1 MDTSSIK
8 QMFCDITGV
17 SSTETRYDQLI
28 LNGET
33 LVRSQ
38 LTADESDIGET
49 GTLCCEFAAAASA
62 AYEYACITA
71 DNERPVMSEN
81 GEVRVRRSFPELVKD
96 MEKLRDSAFGVLA
109 AAGLADSGGFAF
121 LAV

>member
-1 MDTSSIK
+1 MDTSEIK

-17 SSTETRYDQLI
+17 SSAETRYDQLI

-33 LVRSQ
+33 LVLSR
-38 LTADESDIGET
+38 LTVAESDIGET

-62 AYEYACITA
+62 AYEYACIAA
-71 DNERPVMSEN
+71 DTERPVMSEN
-81 GEVRVRRSFPELVKD
+81 GEVRIKRSFPELVKD
-96 MEKLRDSAFGVLA
+96 MEKLKDSAFGVLS
-109 AAGLADSGGFAF
+109 AAGLTERGGFAF